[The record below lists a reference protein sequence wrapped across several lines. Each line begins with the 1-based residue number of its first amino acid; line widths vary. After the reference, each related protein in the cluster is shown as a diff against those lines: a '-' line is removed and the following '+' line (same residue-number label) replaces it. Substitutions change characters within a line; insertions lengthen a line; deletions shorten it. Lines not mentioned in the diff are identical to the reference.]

1 MLLFILMMSLEAHCE
16 NILQV
21 KKKKKKRKKEGKKK
35 KKERKD
41 VVNFPRV
48 GPKPLETE
56 IYLLNKQ
63 ETTNKQKNTPPKKQ
77 QQQQQQQQKKQFGLL
92 KKHTLLQ

>member
-1 MLLFILMMSLEAHCE
+1 M
-16 NILQV
+16 
-21 KKKKKKRKKEGKKK
+21 
-35 KKERKD
+35 
-41 VVNFPRV
+41 VNFPRV

-77 QQQQQQQQKKQFGLL
+77 QQQQQKKAIRPAEKTHTLTVILFEYLEKSDVQKKVKLHILL
-92 KKHTLLQ
+92 HFQTANLLPCATVALTLT